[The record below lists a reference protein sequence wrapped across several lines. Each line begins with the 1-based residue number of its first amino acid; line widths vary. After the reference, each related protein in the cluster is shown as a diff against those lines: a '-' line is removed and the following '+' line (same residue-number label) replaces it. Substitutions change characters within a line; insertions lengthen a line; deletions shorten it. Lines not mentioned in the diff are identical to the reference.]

1 MPLMRFDMYKGR
13 TKDEIRQILDITY
26 AVATK
31 EFHLLPHDR
40 YQIVTQHDPEEMVI
54 EDVGLG
60 LQRTKN
66 FVMISL
72 TSSPRTRE
80 DKEHFYKNLVSEL
93 HEKTGISPEDIMINI
108 TPNTKEDWSFGNG
121 EAQFL
126 NGKLG

>member
-1 MPLMRFDMYKGR
+1 MRFDMYRGR
-13 TKDEIRQILDITY
+13 TKEEIKQILDITY
-26 AVATK
+26 EVATNS
-31 EFHLLPHDR
+31 FHLLPHDR

-60 LQRTKN
+60 LKRTDK
-66 FVMISL
+66 FIMISL

-80 DKEHFYKNLVSEL
+80 DKENLYKKLVQEL
-93 HEKTGISPEDIMINI
+93 HIKTGISPEDVMINI
-108 TPNTKEDWSFGNG
+108 TPNTKEDWSFGDG

>member
-1 MPLMRFDMYKGR
+1 MYKGR
-13 TKDEIRQILDITY
+13 TKAEIRQILDVTY
-26 AVATK
+26 EIATRD
-31 EFHLLPHDR
+31 FHLLPHDR

-60 LQRTKN
+60 LKRTKD

-72 TSSPRTRE
+72 TSSPRTVE
-80 DKEHFYKNLVSEL
+80 DKQKFYADLVEEL
-93 HEKTGISPEDIMINI
+93 HKKTGISPEDIMINI

-126 NGKLG
+126 NGKLS

>member
-13 TKDEIRQILDITY
+13 TKAEIRQILDVTY
-26 AVATK
+26 EIATRD
-31 EFHLLPHDR
+31 FHLLPHDR

-60 LQRTKN
+60 LKRTKD
-66 FVMISL
+66 FVIISL
-72 TSSPRTRE
+72 TSSPRTVE
-80 DKEHFYKNLVSEL
+80 DKQKFYADLVEEL
-93 HEKTGISPEDIMINI
+93 HKKTGISPEDIMINI

-126 NGKLG
+126 NGKLS

>member
-1 MPLMRFDMYKGR
+1 MPLMRFDMYRGR
-13 TKDEIRQILDITY
+13 TKEEIKQILDITY
-26 AVATK
+26 EVATK

-40 YQIVTQHDPEEMVI
+40 YQIVTQHDSEEMVI

-60 LQRTKN
+60 LKRTDK
-66 FVMISL
+66 FIMISL

-80 DKEHFYKNLVSEL
+80 DKESFYKNLVQEL
-93 HEKTGISPEDIMINI
+93 HTRTGVSPEDVMINI

>member
-1 MPLMRFDMYKGR
+1 MRFDIYKGR

-26 AVATK
+26 DVATQD
-31 EFHLLPHDR
+31 FSLLPHDR

-60 LQRTKN
+60 FQRTEK

-72 TSSPRTRE
+72 TSSPRKRE
-80 DKEHFYKNLVSEL
+80 DKELFYKDLVTEL
-93 HEKTGISPEDIMINI
+93 HEKAGISPEDIMINI

-126 NGKLG
+126 NGKLD

>member
-13 TKDEIRQILDITY
+13 TKAEIRQILDVTY
-26 AVATK
+26 EIATRD
-31 EFHLLPHDR
+31 FHLLPHDR

-60 LQRTKN
+60 LKRTKD

-72 TSSPRTRE
+72 TSSPRTVE
-80 DKEHFYKNLVSEL
+80 DKQKFYADLVEEL
-93 HEKTGISPEDIMINI
+93 HKKTGISPEDIMINI

-126 NGKLG
+126 NGKLS

>member
-1 MPLMRFDMYKGR
+1 MRFDMYRGR
-13 TKDEIRQILDITY
+13 TKEEIKQILDITY
-26 AVATK
+26 EIATK

-60 LQRTKN
+60 LKRTDK
-66 FVMISL
+66 FIMISL

-80 DKEHFYKNLVSEL
+80 DKENFYKKLVQEL
-93 HEKTGISPEDIMINI
+93 HIKTGISPEDIMINI